1 MIFMSERPY
10 LCDVRKFAKRRKVR
24 VYLVGGF
31 VRDLFLKRECMD
43 FDFAVEKNAIAF
55 AKAFAK
61 SIRGAF
67 ILLDAEH
74 GCARV
79 AKKEKGRV
87 LTYDFADFR
96 GKTLKDDLKR
106 RDFTINT
113 LSIDI
118 SSLEDGDCLE
128 KGMADAVR
136 AKRDLKDGLLRMASK
151 QAFVEDP
158 LRILR
163 AFSLQA
169 QLGFRIEKETLKQIK
184 TDRDRIAGVSAERL
198 RDELFKI
205 LESDRAGTILRAMD
219 RLGILDRVIPQVRL
233 MFGVEQGTYHHLDV
247 WPHALETV
255 KQCDQVI
262 RMFRSDERISGY
274 LKEKIA
280 ANHSR
285 AALLRFSCLLHDIG
299 KPDTRRKEGDRI
311 CFHGHEHVGRQI
323 SDQVAKDLKLSTRE
337 RLAVGTMV
345 RWHLRPGYL
354 SNFKRPSER
363 AFFRYFRDT
372 ADEAV
377 GIALLSLADQQST
390 CGPMTTEDDQRH
402 HKDICLEIIDRFFL
416 EKDKKPFVP
425 LINGHDLINSLKL
438 KPSPLFSEILSKVEE
453 EQGLGRLTTPEG
465 ALAYAAKLAAQLGK
479 KKPS

>member
-1 MIFMSERPY
+1 MSERPY

-299 KPDTRRKEGDRI
+299 KPDTRRK
-311 CFHGHEHVGRQI
+311 
-323 SDQVAKDLKLSTRE
+323 
-337 RLAVGTMV
+337 
-345 RWHLRPGYL
+345 
-354 SNFKRPSER
+354 
-363 AFFRYFRDT
+363 
-372 ADEAV
+372 
-377 GIALLSLADQQST
+377 
-390 CGPMTTEDDQRH
+390 
-402 HKDICLEIIDRFFL
+402 
-416 EKDKKPFVP
+416 
-425 LINGHDLINSLKL
+425 
-438 KPSPLFSEILSKVEE
+438 
-453 EQGLGRLTTPEG
+453 
-465 ALAYAAKLAAQLGK
+465 
-479 KKPS
+479 

>member
-1 MIFMSERPY
+1 
-10 LCDVRKFAKRRKVR
+10 
-24 VYLVGGF
+24 
-31 VRDLFLKRECMD
+31 
-43 FDFAVEKNAIAF
+43 
-55 AKAFAK
+55 
-61 SIRGAF
+61 
-67 ILLDAEH
+67 
-74 GCARV
+74 
-79 AKKEKGRV
+79 
-87 LTYDFADFR
+87 
-96 GKTLKDDLKR
+96 
-106 RDFTINT
+106 
-113 LSIDI
+113 
-118 SSLEDGDCLE
+118 
-128 KGMADAVR
+128 
-136 AKRDLKDGLLRMASK
+136 
-151 QAFVEDP
+151 
-158 LRILR
+158 
-163 AFSLQA
+163 
-169 QLGFRIEKETLKQIK
+169 
-184 TDRDRIAGVSAERL
+184 
-198 RDELFKI
+198 
-205 LESDRAGTILRAMD
+205 
-219 RLGILDRVIPQVRL
+219 
-233 MFGVEQGTYHHLDV
+233 
-247 WPHALETV
+247 
-255 KQCDQVI
+255 
-262 RMFRSDERISGY
+262 
-274 LKEKIA
+274 
-280 ANHSR
+280 
-285 AALLRFSCLLHDIG
+285 
-299 KPDTRRKEGDRI
+299 
-311 CFHGHEHVGRQI
+311 EHVGRQI